1 MVNDLVHLSGIDPNV
16 ILYGRSVLKPN
27 YPKAFLKRF
36 RTVSEKNLNRVP
48 NVVAFV
54 FSIFYIS
61 TMTQVLT
68 GSSEGDEGFL
78 KLVLSFIERLGCI
91 GRIKQDIL

>member
-36 RTVSEKNLNRVP
+36 RIVSEKKLNRVP

-54 FSIFYIS
+54 FSIFYIFIFS
-61 TMTQVLT
+61 IHDSRFDRLSMT
-68 GSSEGDEGFL
+68 G
-78 KLVLSFIERLGCI
+78 
-91 GRIKQDIL
+91 